1 MLKIAAGF
9 GLVGTPVTA
18 RPAAQ
23 RMASAMSL
31 VEPPHL
37 PSTRTGKILTPDAMP
52 ATPMAL
58 SDLAAMVPDTCVPCH
73 ELLLAPQPAK

>member
-1 MLKIAAGF
+1 MAAGL
-9 GLVGTPVTA
+9 GLVGAPATA

-23 RMASAMSL
+23 RMPSATSL
-31 VEPPHL
+31 SYPPHL

-52 ATPMAL
+52 AIPMPL